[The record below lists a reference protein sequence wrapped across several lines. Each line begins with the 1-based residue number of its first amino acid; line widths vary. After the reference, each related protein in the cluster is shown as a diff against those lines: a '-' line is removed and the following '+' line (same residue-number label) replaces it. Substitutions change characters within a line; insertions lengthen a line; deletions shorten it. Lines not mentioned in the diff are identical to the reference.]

1 MRMLSGL
8 GRVPVGFFLG
18 LAAGLTVR
26 AAVTEG
32 IVVAFIGAGLG
43 ALLWGGVMLWAKLED
58 RLSSWI
64 FGGGTRAGAAH
75 DPGPESDPGPRAY
88 FWVPA
93 GLGFLA
99 GLLLTTAQ
107 IDRLL

>member
-18 LAAGLTVR
+18 LAAGLTVLS
-26 AAVTEG
+26 AATEG
-32 IVVAFIGAGLG
+32 IMVAVIGAGLG
-43 ALLWGGVMLWAKLED
+43 ALVWGGVMLWAKLEE
-58 RLSSWI
+58 RLSGWI
-64 FGGGTRAGAAH
+64 FGGARAGAAH
-75 DPGPESDPGPRAY
+75 DPDAGSDRGPRAY

>member
-1 MRMLSGL
+1 M
-8 GRVPVGFFLG
+8 GFFLG

-32 IVVAFIGAGLG
+32 IMVAVIGAGLG
-43 ALLWGGVMLWAKLED
+43 ALVWGGVMLWAKLED

-64 FGGGTRAGAAH
+64 FGGGTRASGNG
-75 DPGPESDPGPRAY
+75 DLDRGPRAY
-88 FWVPA
+88 FWIPA
-93 GLGFLA
+93 GLGFVA
-99 GLLLTTAQ
+99 GLLLTSAQ